1 MPHLSNDA
9 FATSVLQACIGTG
22 HPVASSTTGLATE
35 HSAYYQAACKIL
47 QWLQQMATSVRIHKS
62 SPEYAIQT
70 RQVGKLRGENALTE
84 QEKQD
89 KLLLQDAKSNLKRAE
104 KLNKQWETYKRYW
117 HQYLG
122 WERELLRNYWK
133 GNLQATV
140 QELQDKQESIRSTFR
155 MHSLDEQS

>member
-22 HPVASSTTGLATE
+22 HPVASLTTGLATE

-47 QWLQQMATSVRIHKS
+47 QWLQQMATSVQIHKS

-70 RQVGKLRGENALTE
+70 RQVGNVKRQSALTE

-89 KLLLQDAKSNLKRAE
+89 KLLLQDAKSNLKRAQ
-104 KLNKQWETYKRYW
+104 KLNKELETYKRHW
-117 HQYLG
+117 HQLRD
-122 WERELLRNYWK
+122 WERKLLRNYRE

-155 MHSLDEQS
+155 MHR

>member
-22 HPVASSTTGLATE
+22 HPAASLQTGFATE
-35 HSAYYQAACKIL
+35 QSPYYQAACKIL
-47 QWLQQMATSVRIHKS
+47 LWLQRIATSVRIHKS

-70 RQVGKLRGENALTE
+70 RQVGNVKRQSALTE

-122 WERELLRNYWK
+122 WERELLWNYRE

-140 QELQDKQESIRSTFR
+140 QELQNKRESIRSTFR
-155 MHSLDEQS
+155 MHR